1 MESKRITK
9 NEWEE
14 YARYLKMEEKGEAT
28 QKKYLR
34 DVGRFLLRQKRR
46 GKKGI
51 ITKVD
56 IIQYKEELLQ
66 SYSARSANTVLAA
79 INNFLRFLGADAM
92 RVKQYRIQRRTFYP
106 QEKELSYG
114 EYRKLLAAARKKGNR
129 RLYMIL
135 QTLGATGARV
145 SELKYFTVEAVR
157 AGSVEIMNK
166 GKDRKILLPGKLR
179 SLLRKYIQQ
188 QKIQTGSV
196 FRTRTGQAV
205 DRTNIW
211 REMKS
216 ICQAAGVSEKK
227 VFPHNLRHM
236 FARLFYSIDHDIAS
250 LSDILGHSN
259 IDTTRIYVS
268 ATTAEH
274 LRKMEQLRLI
284 I

>member
-9 NEWEE
+9 NEWKE

-46 GKKGI
+46 GKNGW
-51 ITKVD
+51 ITKED

-79 INNFLRFLGADAM
+79 INNFLHFLGVDAM
-92 RVKQYRIQRRTFYP
+92 RVKQYRVQRQTYCP

-135 QTLGATGARV
+135 QTLGATGARI

-157 AGSVEIMNK
+157 AGSMNK

-188 QKIQTGSV
+188 QKIQSGSV
-196 FRTRTGQAV
+196 FQTRTGQAV

-211 REMKS
+211 REMKAL
-216 ICQAAGVSEKK
+216 CREAGVPSTK
-227 VFPHNLRHM
+227 VFPHNLRHL
-236 FARLFYSIDHDIAS
+236 FARTFYSVEHDIAA
-250 LSDILGHSN
+250 LADILGHSSIN
-259 IDTTRIYVS
+259 TTRIYVVS
-268 ATTAEH
+268 TQQEH
-274 LRKMEQLRLI
+274 MRKIDRLRLVI
-284 I
+284 